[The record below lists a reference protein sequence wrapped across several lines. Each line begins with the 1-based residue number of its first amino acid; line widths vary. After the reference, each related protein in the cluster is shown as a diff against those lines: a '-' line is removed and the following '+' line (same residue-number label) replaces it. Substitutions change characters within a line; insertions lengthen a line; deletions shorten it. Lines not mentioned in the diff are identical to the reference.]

1 VLQTVV
7 LAREQTAVLALLRLT
22 WLVTTAFVLS
32 RLRGRALL
40 MATAIV
46 RPIRAVTTTT
56 TTVAATTTMHA
67 VAVLVAVAL
76 VAITLVAIT
85 LVAITLVA
93 ITLVAI
99 SLVVTVLP

>member
-7 LAREQTAVLALLRLT
+7 LAREQAAVVALLRLT

-93 ITLVAI
+93 ISLVAI

>member
-7 LAREQTAVLALLRLT
+7 LAREQAVVVGLLRLT

-76 VAITLVAIT
+76 VAVALVAIT
-85 LVAITLVA
+85 LVAITLV
-93 ITLVAI
+93 
-99 SLVVTVLP
+99 VTVLP

>member
-7 LAREQTAVLALLRLT
+7 LAREQAAVVALLRLT

-93 ITLVAI
+93 I

>member
-7 LAREQTAVLALLRLT
+7 LAREQAAVVALLRLT

-56 TTVAATTTMHA
+56 TTTTVAATTTMHA

-85 LVAITLVA
+85 LVAI
-93 ITLVAI
+93 

>member
-7 LAREQTAVLALLRLT
+7 LAREQAAVVALLRLT

-85 LVAITLVA
+85 LVAI
-93 ITLVAI
+93 

>member
-1 VLQTVV
+1 MLQTVV
-7 LAREQTAVLALLRLT
+7 LAREQAVVVGLLRLT

-46 RPIRAVTTTT
+46 RPIRAVTTT

-93 ITLVAI
+93 I

>member
-1 VLQTVV
+1 MQTVV
-7 LAREQTAVLALLRLT
+7 LAREQAAVVALLRLT

-85 LVAITLVA
+85 LVAI
-93 ITLVAI
+93 

>member
-7 LAREQTAVLALLRLT
+7 LAREQAAVVALLRLT

-56 TTVAATTTMHA
+56 TTTVAATTTMHA

-93 ITLVAI
+93 I

>member
-1 VLQTVV
+1 MLQTVV
-7 LAREQTAVLALLRLT
+7 LAREQAAVVALLRLT

-93 ITLVAI
+93 I

>member
-1 VLQTVV
+1 MLQTVV
-7 LAREQTAVLALLRLT
+7 LAREQAVVVGLLRLT

-56 TTVAATTTMHA
+56 VAATTTMHA

-76 VAITLVAIT
+76 VAITLA
-85 LVAITLVA
+85 
-93 ITLVAI
+93 AI

>member
-7 LAREQTAVLALLRLT
+7 LAREQAAVVALLRLT

>member
-7 LAREQTAVLALLRLT
+7 LAREQAAVVALLRLT

-85 LVAITLVA
+85 LVAI
-93 ITLVAI
+93 
-99 SLVVTVLP
+99 SLVLTVLP